1 MSERRGRRPVEAIQ
15 SRNRR
20 TAECE
25 LQVRKALT
33 KLVKTG
39 LPFTVEDV
47 CLRAGVGK
55 TFIYDKRH
63 PDLTRSV
70 LEARDV
76 SQHAA
81 SRKAADSQDAEVESW
96 RTRALNAEAHIKQ
109 LRTTIRERDGQISD
123 LMGQIFD
130 PEGTH
135 LADENARLR
144 GQIDQ
149 LNRLLTRKQSEIS
162 TTQRSLEASRS
173 TVKRERSRNLAA
185 LDPPLGRFNTNV

>member
-1 MSERRGRRPVEAIQ
+1 MTERRGRRPVEAIQ

-63 PDLTRSV
+63 PELTRSV
-70 LEARDV
+70 LEARDI
-76 SQHAA
+76 SQCAA
-81 SRKAADSQDAEVESW
+81 PKTAAESQDAQVESW

-109 LRTTIRERDGQISD
+109 LRATIRERDAQISD
-123 LMGQIFD
+123 LTGQIFD

-144 GQIDQ
+144 EQIDQ
-149 LNRLLTRKQSEIS
+149 LNRQLTRKQSEIS

-173 TVKRERSRNLAA
+173 TVKRERARNLTA
-185 LDPPLGRFNTNV
+185 LDPPLSRFNTKV